1 MGFGP
6 GTRPQSALQGQ
17 PTSLFH
23 GVTRADGVLEGLPSL
38 VGLPLASVKPSQFE
52 RGVRSCLQLW
62 HRPGLRDER
71 KAFPVMAHLSKSDAQ
86 VEGQDRP
93 ARLVARPVKD
103 GSSFAE
109 YGLRFRRFA
118 FPEER
123 QAQLDQR
130 VTFFDRMTCLSVH
143 LTGLEQARSAPAMQ
157 AQSLKDRSLATPE
170 VTEHGEGSAALPR
183 TEKNP
188 GPAEMGDRPDELACL
203 HQSFA
208 RMPEADSPFIP
219 AAGSKG
225 HTRCS
230 AQVQRGSRRPISKF
244 QGPAI
249 EGQAQG
255 LNR

>member
-1 MGFGP
+1 
-6 GTRPQSALQGQ
+6 
-17 PTSLFH
+17 
-23 GVTRADGVLEGLPSL
+23 
-38 VGLPLASVKPSQFE
+38 
-52 RGVRSCLQLW
+52 
-62 HRPGLRDER
+62 LREER

-230 AQVQRGSRRPISKF
+230 AQVQRGVSRTSHRRPGARTQPLTLAEIGAYLARCGRRIPPGPYGLSRRESGRALSTRVLVDTRCSTL
-244 QGPAI
+244 GPERPVD
-249 EGQAQG
+249 EG
-255 LNR
+255 LRSST